1 MRTLT
6 EMYNDLEALRA
17 GRSLSPREGN
27 IKGRALILI
36 LRELH
41 DELDAAVLRAYG
53 WPQGLTDEDI
63 LTRLV
68 ALNKE
73 RAAEEASGHVRWLR
87 PDYQIP
93 RFGSATQKAQKGQL
107 DLVAPADKAKPS
119 VRSPPGTLPPVGA
132 RASASRRRLHRRCGL
147 SCASAIWPVSTG
159 AGASPCGKW
168 LRDKRKRG
176 PRAPRDD

>member
-1 MRTLT
+1 
-6 EMYNDLEALRA
+6 MYNVLEALRA
-17 GRSLSPREGN
+17 GRVLTPREED
-27 IKGRALILI
+27 IKSRALILI

-53 WPQGLTDEDI
+53 WPQGLSDENI

-73 RAAEEASGHVRWLR
+73 RAAEEARGHVRWLR

-93 RFGSATQKAQKGQL
+93 RFGSATQKREKGQL

-119 VRSPPGTLPPVGA
+119 FPTEERRRTAAIFAIL
-132 RASASRRRLHRRCGL
+132 ASAQRPLTAGDIAARFRQGKKVEKDI
-147 SCASAIWPVSTG
+147 AST
-159 AGASPCGKW
+159 
-168 LRDKRKRG
+168 LR
-176 PRAPRDD
+176 